1 MVLCNSEFVLSN
13 SVVVLFVSVV
23 ASVGINRKP
32 RMTCIAFTCRIMS
45 YLVVSGFLLP
55 NIPAH
60 ILKSCF

>member
-13 SVVVLFVSVV
+13 SVVVPFISVV
-23 ASVGINRKP
+23 ASVGINRP